1 MSKSFT
7 AKEIGE
13 HLKEVKIDGVSNIVR
28 SPFFLV
34 SFVWI
39 VLLLA
44 NALICTMLIR
54 DTIVQYCKYEV
65 STTIRYLNEQRSPLP
80 TITICN
86 VNALGSDFAIQLI
99 RRANISVR
107 GLTRLGTVN
116 GNFKV
121 YTDIEAYLNST
132 RGYLLTNDEKRNLS
146 RLDAFMYSCAFEE
159 EPCNATDFEFIFHP
173 LYLGC
178 YRFNA
183 DGRTMMS
190 MTGTTTELNMQFY
203 VGLPDFLMATFA
215 RGIYVF
221 VQNR

>member
-1 MSKSFT
+1 MTS
-7 AKEIGE
+7 KEIGE
-13 HLKEVKIDGVSNIVR
+13 HLKSLKVDGVSNIVR
-28 SPFFLV
+28 SSFFLV
-34 SFVWI
+34 SLVWI

-44 NALICTMLIR
+44 NALICVLLIK

-65 STTIRYLNEQRSPLP
+65 STTIRYMNEQRSPLP

-99 RRANISVR
+99 KQANTSFKD
-107 GLTRLGTVN
+107 LTRLGTIK

-121 YTDIEAYLNST
+121 YTQIEAYLNST
-132 RGYLLTNDEKRNLS
+132 RGYLMTNDEKRNLS
-146 RLDAFMYSCAFEE
+146 RLDAFMYGCAFEE
-159 EPCNATDFEFIFHP
+159 EPCGASDFEFIFHP

-190 MTGTTTELNMQFY
+190 MTGTTTELSLQFY
-203 VGLPDFLMATFA
+203 VGLPDYLLATYA
-215 RGIYVF
+215 RGVYVF